1 MIKYETHTNYEL
13 RMLGLLRSTGAIC
26 DNVNIILSYASNTRD
41 VGALHYEIEYVSA
54 LKCVYLFR

>member
-26 DNVNIILSYASNTRD
+26 DIHKSDCLTCSFSKMVEM
-41 VGALHYEIEYVSA
+41 VP
-54 LKCVYLFR
+54 